1 MERRKGR
8 KELLNWSRSKYIA
21 GGESS
26 SELVLTV
33 SDKYASTTKILASE
47 RRAREKA
54 DNTYNSR

>member
-1 MERRKGR
+1 M
-8 KELLNWSRSKYIA
+8 NWSRSKYIA